1 MGRILL
7 AFRINLIRRKTMR
20 MLLLSLFGISILVV
34 AGAFYLTRKD
44 SGGGMLGREID
55 HYWEVGEFDFT
66 DQHGKRY
73 SSEALK
79 GKVWLAN
86 FMFTSCPAECPV
98 LTRQLDLV
106 RQKLGPRNDV
116 AYVSFSVD
124 PQTDTPD
131 RLKAY
136 SEAYGSDPNWSLLT
150 GEVEVMTEVI
160 RSQFLQP
167 LTREVD
173 GDDPEN
179 NTIYHSNLILV
190 IDGEGSV
197 RYYYD
202 GLDPRA
208 ATSLSRVVEVLL
220 EESRPG

>member
-1 MGRILL
+1 MRILL
-7 AFRINLIRRKTMR
+7 IG
-20 MLLLSLFGISILVV
+20 LLGISVLAV
-34 AGAFYLTRKD
+34 AAAFFIFRQE

-55 HYWEVGEFDFT
+55 HYWEVGEFDLT
-66 DQHGKRY
+66 DQHGERY

-106 RQKLGPRNDV
+106 RMKLGPRRDV

-124 PQTDTPD
+124 PQNDTPE
-131 RLKAY
+131 RLKAF
-136 SEAYGSDPNWSLLT
+136 SEAYGPDPNWSLLT
-150 GEVEVMTEVI
+150 GEMEVMTEVV

-167 LTREVD
+167 LTREVS
-173 GDDPEN
+173 GDDPETN
-179 NTIYHSNLILV
+179 NIYHSNLILV

-197 RYYYD
+197 RYYCD
-202 GLDPRA
+202 GLDQRA
-208 ATSLSRVVEVLL
+208 ANSLSRVVEVLL
-220 EESRPG
+220 KEARS

>member
-1 MGRILL
+1 MRIVLFSLL
-7 AFRINLIRRKTMR
+7 
-20 MLLLSLFGISILVV
+20 GISVLVV
-34 AGAFYLTRKD
+34 AGAFFISRQES
-44 SGGGMLGREID
+44 SGRMLGREID
-55 HYWEVGEFDFT
+55 HYWEVGEFDLT

-98 LTRQLDLV
+98 LTRQLDMV
-106 RQKLGPRNDV
+106 RLKLGPRRDV
-116 AYVSFSVD
+116 AYLSFSVD
-124 PQTDTPD
+124 PQNDTPE

-136 SEAYGSDPNWSLLT
+136 SEAYGPDPNWSLLT
-150 GEVEVMTEVI
+150 GELEVMTEVV

-179 NTIYHSNLILV
+179 NNIYHSNLILV
-190 IDGEGSV
+190 VDGEGSV
-197 RYYYD
+197 RYYCD

-220 EESRPG
+220 EES